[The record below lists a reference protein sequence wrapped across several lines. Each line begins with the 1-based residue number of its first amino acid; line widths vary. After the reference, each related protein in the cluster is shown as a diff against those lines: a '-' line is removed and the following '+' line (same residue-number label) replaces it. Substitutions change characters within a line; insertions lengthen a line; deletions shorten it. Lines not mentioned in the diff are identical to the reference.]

1 MQLQQAGADEERADK
16 CDGVTARQLQLCQ
29 SKDEQWSTNER
40 GSKGRD
46 DEKRCQSV
54 VPARVANVSHVRGQV
69 SKQFDDIA
77 SIKQRDG
84 EQRPDVQPNGI
95 VDRFGEA
102 HIVEAHH
109 DHGHHR
115 LAADRKPFRY
125 ALYDA
130 EDD

>member
-1 MQLQQAGADEERADK
+1 
-16 CDGVTARQLQLCQ
+16 
-29 SKDEQWSTNER
+29 
-40 GSKGRD
+40 
-46 DEKRCQSV
+46 
-54 VPARVANVSHVRGQV
+54 VANVSHVRGQV